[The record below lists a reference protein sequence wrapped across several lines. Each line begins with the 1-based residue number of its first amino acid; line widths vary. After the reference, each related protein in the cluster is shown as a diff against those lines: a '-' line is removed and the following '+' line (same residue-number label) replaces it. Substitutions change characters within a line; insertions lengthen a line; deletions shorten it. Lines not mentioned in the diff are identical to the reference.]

1 VYLEG
6 LPISA
11 IESKDVVEIVA
22 SRLRS
27 GHGGWIVTAN
37 IDFLQRAAADT
48 TFRQLYSEADLI
60 VADGMPLL
68 WAASLQGTPIPE
80 RISGSDLIWSL
91 AEHAAKAGHSLYLL
105 GGSNNAACRASSV
118 LVSRW
123 PQIKIAGWSS
133 PQISSPVTAS
143 ELSAI
148 RTELC
153 RWRPDLILVAFG
165 SPKQEYLIRALRTD
179 FPAAWMIGCGYGL
192 SFIAG
197 DSSRAPKWMQR
208 AGLEWFPSH
217 AARTASP
224 LFTLCAS

>member
-1 VYLEG
+1 
-6 LPISA
+6 
-11 IESKDVVEIVA
+11 
-22 SRLRS
+22 
-27 GHGGWIVTAN
+27 
-37 IDFLQRAAADT
+37 
-48 TFRQLYSEADLI
+48 
-60 VADGMPLL
+60 
-68 WAASLQGTPIPE
+68 
-80 RISGSDLIWSL
+80 LIWSL

-208 AGLEWFPSH
+208 AGLEWFHRMLREP
-217 AARTASP
+217 RR
-224 LFTLCAS
+224 LFSRYVLHDLPFGLGLLVRSALTRLGLKSSRL